1 LMLGYNILSS
11 VIRLWWLTPKRECL
25 RRVVR
30 CKKGGPC
37 KTPVVWDGHLQRPFS
52 GRCRTHYGRFTSP
65 KVEEGRWRIE
75 RPNRALRRCRR
86 PGTERGKS
94 KSVTQHGDKS

>member
-1 LMLGYNILSS
+1 MLGYNVLSG
-11 VIRLWWLTPKRECL
+11 VLRLWWSTPKREHL

-30 CKKGGPC
+30 RTKGGPC
-37 KTPVVWDGHLQRPFS
+37 KVTVVWDGHLQRSFS
-52 GRCRTHYGRFTSP
+52 GRYRTHYGRFTSP
-65 KVEEGRWRIE
+65 KVEEGLWRIE
-75 RPNRALRRCRR
+75 RSNRALGRCSR